1 MVKLKKILKAEKGNE
16 KPEEPF
22 IIAGPCSVES
32 YELMKKTAVFL
43 KSIGIEYIRGGAF
56 KPRTS
61 PYSFQGLGEE
71 GLEILKRIK
80 EEYSIK
86 VVTELL
92 DIRDLESI
100 SNIADVLQIG
110 SRNMFNY
117 SLLKEV
123 GKTKKTI
130 LLKRGMAATIEEW
143 LSAAEYIAIEGNS
156 DIILCERGI
165 RTFENYTRN
174 TLDLNCIPVIK
185 QRTDLKV
192 IVDPSHGTGIRELV
206 KPMSLAA
213 ISAGADGL
221 MIEMHPEPDN
231 ALSDACQSVNFEQ
244 FADIYHGVIK
254 LYDCIM
260 SEKY

>member
-1 MVKLKKILKAEKGNE
+1 MKLKKVLKKANDINRQE
-16 KPEEPF
+16 KPL
-22 IIAGPCSVES
+22 IIAGPCSVENF
-32 YELMKKTAVFL
+32 ELMDKTARFL
-43 KSIGIEYIRGGAF
+43 KTLGIDYMRGGAF

-71 GLEILKRIK
+71 GIEILKAVK
-80 EEYSIK
+80 EKYDIK
-86 VVTELL
+86 VVTELM
-92 DIRDLESI
+92 DIRDLEII
-100 SNIADVLQIG
+100 SDTADVLQIG

-123 GKTKKTI
+123 GKTKKTV

-143 LSAAEYIAIEGNS
+143 LNAAEYIAIEGNT

-165 RTFENYTRN
+165 RTFETYTRN

-185 QRTDLKV
+185 QKTSLRV
-192 IVDPSHGTGIRELV
+192 IVDPSHGTGIRDLV

-221 MIEMHPEPDN
+221 MIEIHPDPDS
-231 ALSDACQSVNFEQ
+231 AFSDACQSVNFEQ
-244 FADIYHGVIK
+244 FENIYHRVMK
-254 LYDCIM
+254 LYNCIVQ
-260 SEKY
+260 E